1 MEIEYVLGITSFF
14 TSMIAGIFGF
24 GGGMLLI
31 AIMPNF
37 MHPSLVIPIHGV
49 TQLASNTSRMLFSL
63 KNVIWAFMPKF
74 LIGSLV
80 GMFAFGSLLTQFS
93 FEYLPLGIGLYILL
107 NLWSKRFSKFIS
119 RFESF
124 YIIGFLQTG
133 LGLFVGAPGPLAIT
147 VLSKKLE
154 SKDEIVATGSMF
166 MTISHL
172 AKIPVYYALTTSLF
186 EHVPVVIAMVMGSIL
201 GSFVGTKLRVA
212 ADNKK
217 LITVI
222 KVLISLLAVKM
233 LVSIWV

>member
-1 MEIEYVLGITSFF
+1 
-14 TSMIAGIFGF
+14 
-24 GGGMLLI
+24 
-31 AIMPNF
+31 
-37 MHPSLVIPIHGV
+37 
-49 TQLASNTSRMLFSL
+49 
-63 KNVIWAFMPKF
+63 
-74 LIGSLV
+74 
-80 GMFAFGSLLTQFS
+80 MFAFGSLLTQFS

-166 MTISHL
+166 MTISHM

-186 EHVPVVIAMVMGSIL
+186 EYVPVVITMGMGSIL
-201 GSFVGTKLRVA
+201 GSFVGTKLRMA

-222 KVLISLLAVKM
+222 KVLISLLAVRM